1 MNFINWIKGVFAK
14 PTPLELAAQELIDA
28 ERSKLLAE
36 TGLDYAKSQVAYN
49 TARIIRLRLFI
60 NQETK

>member
-1 MNFINWIKGVFAK
+1 MNFINWLKAAFAK

-28 ERSKLLAE
+28 ERSKLVAE

-49 TARIIRLRLFI
+49 TARILRLRVFI

>member
-36 TGLDYAKSQVAYN
+36 TGLDYAKAQVAYN
-49 TARIIRLRLFI
+49 TARILRLRAFI